1 MKKEAFDEDQLHL
14 IRDTFAEIL
23 WYPEQGKRF
32 ILETEEDALDVINA
46 IQRMTADPEYK
57 SVDQFRR
64 NTALRWTDEP
74 VMPEEDEEK

>member
-32 ILETEEDALDVINA
+32 APGTKVFLQKVINA

-74 VMPEEDEEK
+74 VMPEEEEEK